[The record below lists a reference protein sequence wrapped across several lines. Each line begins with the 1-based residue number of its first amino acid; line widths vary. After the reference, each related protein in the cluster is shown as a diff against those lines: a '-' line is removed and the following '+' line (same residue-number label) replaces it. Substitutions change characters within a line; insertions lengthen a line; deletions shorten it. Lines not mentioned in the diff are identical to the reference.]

1 LLSEI
6 RIRIF
11 SLLLPALLVAGC
23 AQDTLLQ
30 KQDTVESRQDTP
42 IENEI
47 ADTASTSIDE
57 ETLLVF
63 LTGEIAAQR
72 GQLDFAFDN
81 YLQAALSSRDAY
93 AARRATRIALFR
105 KNNAAALKSARL
117 WVDIAP
123 DSLQARNTYAVMLF
137 RDGDSA
143 GALENLLLMH
153 GLAEKEGK
161 DAFMIAALSLSK
173 EKNQAAAE
181 NLLRAMAA
189 AHADDARGFTAL
201 GVLQSAFKNYEGAL
215 KSLEQSSALDPDQV
229 QSRLLTVR
237 ILVEQKKNRQAIDY
251 LEAILGR
258 FSDNFEMRMI
268 YAKLLVSTDHKAA
281 YREFQQLHAIKP
293 DDGDVIVALGVLAV
307 QIEDL
312 RAAKNWWQMLLE
324 KGDRDQRS
332 NAAFQLGQLAE
343 LAGNNDEAAGYYD
356 QVNHGEYRIDAR
368 IRLARLEAGRGD
380 VSRARDIFKQLR
392 VLNPE
397 HVSDYYVA
405 EAQLLRDHV
414 AVADV
419 MAFFD
424 EALLSRPDDL
434 DLIYARGLYA
444 ADQNLVE
451 QAESD
456 FRAVL
461 SKQPDNADAM
471 NALGYTLADQT
482 DRYQEAFELIKRAY
496 DQKPENAA
504 VLDSMGWVNYRMGNF
519 ELALSYLQKAAA
531 KVNDDE
537 IAAHLG
543 EVLWVMGK
551 TGEARDV
558 WQRAIKDFPGSTK
571 LTEVMRR
578 LDN

>member
-1 LLSEI
+1 MLSRS
-6 RIRIF
+6 RIRIL
-11 SLLLPALLVAGC
+11 SLLLPAFLAVGC
-23 AQDTLLQ
+23 AGDAALQ
-30 KQDTVESRQDTP
+30 KRELAESPPDKP
-42 IENEI
+42 LDI
-47 ADTASTSIDE
+47 AEADVPETSIDE

-72 GQLDFAFDN
+72 GQLDFAYEN

-117 WVDIAP
+117 WVDISP

-153 GLAEKEGK
+153 GIAEKEGR
-161 DAFMIAALSLSK
+161 DAYMIAALSLSK

-181 NLLRAMAA
+181 NLLRGMAA
-189 AHADDARGFTAL
+189 AHSGDARGFTAL

-215 KSLEQSSALDPDQV
+215 KSLEQASALDPDEV
-229 QSRLLTVR
+229 QPRLLTVR
-237 ILVEQKKNRQAIDY
+237 ILVEQKKNRQAIEY
-251 LEAILGR
+251 LEPVLGR

-268 YAKLLVSTDHKAA
+268 YAKLLVPEDHKAA
-281 YREFQQLHAIKP
+281 YREFQRLHEMKP

-312 RAAKNWWQMLLE
+312 GAAKNWWQMLLE

-343 LAGNNDEAAGYYD
+343 LAGNNDQAIAYYD
-356 QVNHGEYRIDAR
+356 QVNHGDYRIDAR
-368 IRLARLEAGRGD
+368 LRLARIEAVRGD

-397 HVSDYYVA
+397 HVSDYYIA
-405 EAQLLRDHV
+405 EAQLLRDHL
-414 AVADV
+414 ALADV

-424 EALLSRPDDL
+424 EALQSRPDDTSL
-434 DLIYARGLYA
+434 LYARGLYA
-444 ADQNLVE
+444 ADQNLVA

-461 SKQPDNADAM
+461 ARQPDNADAL

-482 DRYQEAFELIKRAY
+482 DRYREAFELIKRAY
-496 DQKPENAA
+496 EQKPDNAA

-531 KVNDDE
+531 RVNDDE

-558 WQRAIKDFPGSTK
+558 WQRAIKDFPGSAK